1 VTSSWAAYWLE
12 RFRPVLFIPAA
23 LVVAAAASAGTGIDP
38 RGWTVDTL
46 GALLL
51 LGQFRLWDDLADRAR
66 DRATHPSR
74 VLVRA
79 TRVAPFIATCL
90 TLAIV
95 NVVLAAWLRGTAAA
109 AAVVALDVAAAAWY
123 TWRPAQRSAAT
134 DLVLLT
140 KYPAFV
146 LLLAVGSTSSFPLT
160 VLSATAIYVLAC
172 AFEVWHDASGPL
184 RATNS

>member
-1 VTSSWAAYWLE
+1 VIASWAAYWRE
-12 RFRPVLFIPAA
+12 RFRPVPFIPAA
-23 LVVAAAASAGTGIDP
+23 LVVAAACRAGSGIDP
-38 RGWTVDTL
+38 RSWTVDTL

-79 TRVAPFIATCL
+79 TRLAPFIATCL
-90 TLAIV
+90 TLAVV
-95 NVVLAAWLRGTAAA
+95 NIVLAVWLRGTAAA

-123 TWRPAQRSAAT
+123 TWRPSQRSAAT

-140 KYPAFV
+140 KYPLFV
-146 LLLAVGSTSSFPLT
+146 ILLAVGSAPSFSLT
-160 VLSATAIYVLAC
+160 ALSATAIYMLAC
-172 AFEVWHDASGPL
+172 AFEIWHDASAPL